1 MIPNLKTENEK
12 FSKMLYDSPNIESIK
27 KYITPNTYKKYC
39 EHKLSAKDV
48 LRKTIS
54 LHYKKMKI
62 KSRKEISWVII

>member
-12 FSKMLYDSPNIESIK
+12 FS
-27 KYITPNTYKKYC
+27 NTYKEYC

-62 KSRKEISWVII
+62 KSRKEIS